1 MPFAY
6 SPYGFFCGGPEY
18 PLLHFD
24 GEAWDG
30 WSASYPLGK
39 GKRFY
44 RPKLMRF
51 TTPDNLSPFRAGGV
65 NAYAYCKGD
74 PVNFTDPSGMM
85 RTLKSL
91 AQQALKKQGVISKR
105 SKKILR
111 TIELDEWAPPS
122 RSSPELEAEYH
133 QRRHQGMSAD
143 EIASAYPHLKASYK
157 KYSRQTALMSLFGGD
172 GVEYPVLSKHKV
184 IVDRVR
190 PLISEAYIHE
200 HFFQPAGSHIWAP
213 TRGSIINRAARHG
226 LSRQDQTKL
235 LRWLRRE
242 GSVYSS
248 GFSSSSSSSDLSDI
262 ENI

>member
-105 SKKILR
+105 SKKFCVRLNWMSGR
-111 TIELDEWAPPS
+111 HHLD
-122 RSSPELEAEYH
+122 L
-133 QRRHQGMSAD
+133 
-143 EIASAYPHLKASYK
+143 
-157 KYSRQTALMSLFGGD
+157 
-172 GVEYPVLSKHKV
+172 VLSLKLSITKGA
-184 IVDRVR
+184 IRVCR
-190 PLISEAYIHE
+190 PM
-200 HFFQPAGSHIWAP
+200 
-213 TRGSIINRAARHG
+213 
-226 LSRQDQTKL
+226 K
-235 LRWLRRE
+235 
-242 GSVYSS
+242 
-248 GFSSSSSSSDLSDI
+248 
-262 ENI
+262 